1 MGVMLR
7 SGALSPD
14 SDIVKTVVN
23 THIATGPCRNIP
35 HIDYLVRN
43 GNYARQKAR
52 PQDPAVLDFTLQ
64 DEYIA
69 DGFLQ
74 RDIQRPGRDHQTPGR
89 DHWPRSPKSAEI
101 TKAEIPK
108 GRDHY
113 EPSGASARIC
123 VNAMAAVWQQV
134 LALDARY
141 NAYRTPNNP
150 QFRTLYIRRRS
161 QLLRESAKNG
171 TDPTVRKEYLRQR
184 AALLGQRYGV
194 CAMSEQSSLRS
205 RTVSLRS
212 VNRNTMESME
222 SLDIIGRK
230 AERCHRYSH
239 DNLMGV
245 MPTSVA
251 EASSDVV
258 RVFQTRRRSSVNR
271 RASLCM
277 ASSVGRHSALGMG
290 QGVCGPSTPR
300 VSEESL
306 TPTHC
311 ARASRAMAGDTTV
324 GENYAFAG
332 MHHIFDQHTAP
343 VTSVQFAHDDKS
355 RLACSSLDGQLSIC
369 QVIPPPATVICVL
382 RGHTAGVTDFVWS
395 QSNDIIL
402 SASLDGSS
410 RLWNVAGGTCVR
422 TVVDPC
428 QGAEVLS
435 CLFQPLNNN
444 WFVTGNSRQSVQV
457 MNVSTG
463 KVAKGGTSKV
473 LGKVLTLAF
482 DTTGRILWTGD
493 NKGFIFSFLFDLAT
507 GKITKAKR
515 MTVCEGSPVTC
526 ISARAWISREAR
538 DPSLLVNSGVNALC
552 LFRITSNDGA
562 LLLKRKFPIKQKA
575 HHVRSTFC
583 PLISFRQGAC
593 VVTGSEDLCVYFF
606 DVQKEGKP
614 CVNKLQGHSA
624 PVLDVCFNYD
634 ESMLASCDSLGIVI
648 IWKREQRGQ

>member
-1 MGVMLR
+1 
-7 SGALSPD
+7 
-14 SDIVKTVVN
+14 
-23 THIATGPCRNIP
+23 
-35 HIDYLVRN
+35 
-43 GNYARQKAR
+43 
-52 PQDPAVLDFTLQ
+52 
-64 DEYIA
+64 
-69 DGFLQ
+69 
-74 RDIQRPGRDHQTPGR
+74 
-89 DHWPRSPKSAEI
+89 
-101 TKAEIPK
+101 
-108 GRDHY
+108 
-113 EPSGASARIC
+113 
-123 VNAMAAVWQQV
+123 MAAVWQQA

-161 QLLRESAKNG
+161 QLLRDSAKNG
-171 TDPTVRKEYLRQR
+171 TDPAVRKEYLRQR
-184 AALLGQRYGV
+184 AALLAQRYGV

-230 AERCHRYSH
+230 TERCYRYSH
-239 DNLMGV
+239 ENLLGV

-251 EASSDVV
+251 E
-258 RVFQTRRRSSVNR
+258 
-271 RASLCM
+271 
-277 ASSVGRHSALGMG
+277 
-290 QGVCGPSTPR
+290 
-300 VSEESL
+300 
-306 TPTHC
+306 
-311 ARASRAMAGDTTV
+311 ASRAMAGDTTV

-343 VTSVQFAHDDKS
+343 VTSVKFAHDDKS
-355 RLACSSLDGQLSIC
+355 RMACSSLDGQLSIC

-395 QSNDIIL
+395 QSNDILL

-410 RLWNVAGGTCVR
+410 RLWNVAEGSCVR
-422 TVVDPC
+422 TVVDPT
-428 QGAEVLS
+428 QGAQVLS

-444 WFVTGNSRQSVQV
+444 WFVTGNSRQTVQV

-482 DTTGRILWTGD
+482 DMTGRILWTGD
-493 NKGFIFSFLFDLAT
+493 DKGFIFSFLFDLAT

-538 DPSLLVNSGVNALC
+538 DPSLLVNCGINALC
-552 LFRITSNDGA
+552 LFRITSTDGA
-562 LLLKRKFPIKQKA
+562 LLLKRKFPIKQKS

-634 ESMLASCDSLGIVI
+634 ESMLASCDSLGTVI